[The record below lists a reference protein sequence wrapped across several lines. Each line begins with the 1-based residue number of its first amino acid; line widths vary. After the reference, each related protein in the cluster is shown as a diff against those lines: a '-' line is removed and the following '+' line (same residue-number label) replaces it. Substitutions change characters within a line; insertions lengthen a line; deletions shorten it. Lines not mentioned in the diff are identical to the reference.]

1 MPAWQAIHTSQT
13 KGYKRTAEA
22 PKTCTDDGAQEKGAS
37 VFDFYN
43 ISYNAGYTKYR
54 GAKKPSF
61 SGFRPFRRL
70 LSLLGWLSRF
80 FAFCTVVLFECIALY
95 VWSAFLFYTRPAVV
109 CKNFSDFN
117 SHHFL
122 IPAAHIFQERS
133 VSLRGS
139 INISQLK
146 LLIFLV
152 KSQNL
157 WNVLKSKR
165 PHRITFEKSC
175 GFIRVHS
182 YSQGS
187 KHPPGNLP
195 VRHPQRPPSGRPVHH
210 FQAHPMKDRQI
221 PPCSPLSPSMLYP
234 SLPS

>member
-1 MPAWQAIHTSQT
+1 M
-13 KGYKRTAEA
+13 
-22 PKTCTDDGAQEKGAS
+22 
-37 VFDFYN
+37 
-43 ISYNAGYTKYR
+43 KYR

-61 SGFRPFRRL
+61 SDFGPFRRF
-70 LSLLGWLSRF
+70 LSLLGWLGRF
-80 FAFCTVVLFECIALY
+80 FAFCAVVLFECIALY
-95 VWSAFLFYTRPAVV
+95 VWSAFLFYNRPAVV
-109 CKNFSDFN
+109 CKNFSDN

-133 VSLRGS
+133 VCAPSRSL
-139 INISQLK
+139 K
-146 LLIFLV
+146 FLIFLV

-157 WNVLKSKR
+157 WNVLKSKH

-175 GFIRVHS
+175 GFIRVYS
-182 YSQGS
+182 YRQGS
-187 KHPPGNLP
+187 KRLPENPPA
-195 VRHPQRPPSGRPVHH
+195 RHPQRLPSGRPVHH

>member
-1 MPAWQAIHTSQT
+1 MPAWQAIHASQT

-22 PKTCTDDGAQEKGAS
+22 PKTCTDDGTQEKGAS

-61 SGFRPFRRL
+61 SGFGPFRRL

-80 FAFCTVVLFECIALY
+80 FGFCTVVLFECIALY
-95 VWSAFLFYTRPAVV
+95 VFVSFFLFYDRPAVV
-109 CKNFSDFN
+109 CKNFSDN

-146 LLIFLV
+146 LLVFLV
-152 KSQNL
+152 KFQNL

-182 YSQGS
+182 YRQGS

-195 VRHPQRPPSGRPVHH
+195 ARHPQRLPSGRPAHH

-221 PPCSPLSPSMLYP
+221 PPCSPLSPLALYP

>member
-1 MPAWQAIHTSQT
+1 MDARMKAVLSSCILRCLLGKAIHTSQT
-13 KGYKRTAEA
+13 KGYKRAAEA
-22 PKTCTDDGAQEKGAS
+22 PKTCTDDGTQEKGAS

-61 SGFRPFRRL
+61 SGFGPFRRL

-109 CKNFSDFN
+109 CKNFSDN

-133 VSLRGS
+133 VCVVPS
-139 INISQLK
+139 I
-146 LLIFLV
+146 
-152 KSQNL
+152 
-157 WNVLKSKR
+157 
-165 PHRITFEKSC
+165 
-175 GFIRVHS
+175 
-182 YSQGS
+182 Y
-187 KHPPGNLP
+187 
-195 VRHPQRPPSGRPVHH
+195 
-210 FQAHPMKDRQI
+210 
-221 PPCSPLSPSMLYP
+221 LS
-234 SLPS
+234 